1 MLTLPPSVR
10 VFLALETFD
19 MRGSFDALAGR
30 VRGLSLDPLDG
41 HLYMFLNQRRTM
53 VKLLFFDRTGYCVLS
68 KRLARG
74 TFQLPEVA
82 EGTRQIRVDSGV
94 LAMILE
100 GVDLRA
106 PRRNRL
112 WNFRATGE

>member
-10 VFLALETFD
+10 VFMAVEAFD

-30 VRGLSLDPLDG
+30 VRCLELDPLDG
-41 HLYMFLNQRRTM
+41 HLYVFLNLRRTLI
-53 VKLLFFDRTGYCVLS
+53 KILFFDRTGYCVVS

-74 TFQLPEVA
+74 TFQLPELTPAAREVRIDA
-82 EGTRQIRVDSGV
+82 GE

-106 PRRNRL
+106 PRRLRHDH
-112 WNFRATGE
+112 RPVRKT

>member
-1 MLTLPPSVR
+1 
-10 VFLALETFD
+10 

-30 VRGLSLDPLDG
+30 VRLLRLDPLDG
-41 HLYMFLNQRRTM
+41 HLYVFLNNRRTIL
-53 VKLLFFDRTGYCVLS
+53 KILFFDRTGYCVVG

-82 EGTRQIRVDSGV
+82 PDVRQVRIDGAV

-106 PRRNRL
+106 PRRLRHHH
-112 WNFRATGE
+112 RPVADC